1 MTSSTSGSKVKLQV
15 TDYGHTMTHIPSS
28 AMDSRYEV
36 TYVFLVVCRV
46 VCTRVV
52 GTISSEGLLV
62 NPILFSSVQRY
73 TQSI

>member
-1 MTSSTSGSKVKLQV
+1 
-15 TDYGHTMTHIPSS
+15 MTHIPSS